1 MLGGGNDRLFGIL
14 CDRLGKP
21 GWKSK
26 PQFTTNSSRVQNRAE
41 LEEMI
46 EAVTR
51 TKTTQEWLGILEG
64 SGMAYAAV
72 NDVQNTLNHEH
83 GE

>member
-14 CDRLGKP
+14 CDMLGKP
-21 GWKSK
+21 GWKSHLR
-26 PQFTTNSSRVQNRAE
+26 FTTNSSRVENRAE

-51 TKTTQEWLGILEG
+51 TKTTQEWLEILEG
-64 SGMAYAAV
+64 SRMAYAAV
-72 NDVQNTLNHEH
+72 NDVQNALNHEH